1 MSWLLMV
8 KRRNGYITVH
18 NPSDPAE
25 FLEKNDWFG
34 HEVIGWPLG
43 EKIAEEDWR
52 AVKSEMYRQFTAH
65 CFQRVGTQFAP
76 ENYVDI
82 FEFLDILAGGAK
94 SVSLCHD

>member
-18 NPSDPAE
+18 NPSCPAE
-25 FLEKNDWFG
+25 FLEKNDWIG

-52 AVKSEMYRQFTAH
+52 AVKSEMYRQFSAH
-65 CFQRVGTQFAP
+65 SFQRVGTRFAP